1 MRISLRLWLRL
12 LSLVFLPLSH
22 VSAQAEAFPGFE
34 VVGSELGVTALSP
47 TQVRD
52 IFRGERALWSTGTAV
67 TVVLPSGRSPY
78 VDSFAQR
85 VLGMRRE
92 MMQRYWIGLVFQG
105 RATPPVNLPT
115 AAEVI
120 AYVERTPGAIAMVPQ
135 GTAPRALVVP
145 VR

>member
-1 MRISLRLWLRL
+1 MPARAVRHLML
-12 LSLVFLPLSH
+12 LLLLPLG
-22 VSAQAEAFPGFE
+22 VLVAQEAAFPGFE
-34 VVGSELGVTALSP
+34 VVGNDIGVTVLTP
-47 TQVRD
+47 TEVRN
-52 IFRGERALWSTGTAV
+52 IFRGERALWSTGQAV

-78 VDSFAQR
+78 AASFAEG

-92 MMQRYWIGLVFQG
+92 VMQRFWLGLVFQG
-105 RATPPVNLPT
+105 RSAPPVNLGT

-120 AYVERTPGAIAMVPQ
+120 AYVERTPGAIAVVPV